1 MNSSPY
7 RVLYLNHAAKA
18 SGAEFAL
25 WRMLGASDRR
35 RVQPLV
41 LFGEEGPAVNF
52 MREIGVE
59 THVLPLTGKVRE
71 VRKDTLGVGAL
82 LHVGRLGLIAAYAAR
97 VAAFAQRHRVQV
109 IHTNTIKA
117 HLYGALAGRMAGL
130 PVVWHLRDYVNEA
143 YFPRAAVK
151 LVRVLAR
158 FAPRHI
164 IGVSRS
170 VMDQLHLNDGRKRS
184 TVILDGLGDQELRAE
199 MNPAPQPGGMKKVRV
214 GIVGRLARWKGQH
227 VFVEAAGA
235 IVKAGYDA
243 EFVVIGA
250 PLFGEENYAAS
261 LRQQAQSLG
270 IADRVEF
277 RGFTRDVV
285 GELRKLDVLVHAS
298 TTGEPFGQVIIEGMA
313 VGLPVVASDGGG
325 VPEIITHRENGLL
338 TPMGDADTL
347 ARTLCSLFDDPSA
360 AQRLGRAGY
369 EHVRRHF
376 RASEGARQV
385 ANIYEKILPRKRAA
399 TPVRQAAEALGK
411 G

>member
-1 MNSSPY
+1 MDSPPY

-35 RVQPLV
+35 RVHPLI
-41 LFGEEGPAVNF
+41 LFGEEGPAADF

-82 LHVGRLGLIAAYAAR
+82 LHVGRLGLIGAYAAR
-97 VAAFAQRHRVQV
+97 IAAFARCHRVQV

-117 HLYGALAGRMAGL
+117 HLYGALAGRLAGL
-130 PVVWHLRDYVNEA
+130 PVVWHLRDYVNET

-151 LVRVLAR
+151 LVRWLAR
-158 FAPRHI
+158 IAPRHI

-170 VMDQLHLNDGRKRS
+170 VMDQLRLDGARERS
-184 TVILDGLGDQELRAE
+184 TVILDGLGDEELRAE
-199 MNPAPQPGGMKKVRV
+199 MNPSPPPGGSKKMRV

-227 VFVEAAGA
+227 VFIEAAGK
-235 IVKAGYDA
+235 IVAAGYDA
-243 EFVVIGA
+243 EFVVVGA
-250 PLFGEENYAAS
+250 PLFGEEDYAAS
-261 LRQQAQSLG
+261 LRQQVQNLG
-270 IADRVEF
+270 LTDRVEF

-313 VGLPVVASDGGG
+313 VGLPVIATRGGG
-325 VPEIITHRENGLL
+325 VPEIITPGENGLL
-338 TPMGDADTL
+338 TPMGDADAL
-347 ARTLCSLFDDPSA
+347 AKALCSLFDDPA
-360 AQRLGRAGY
+360 TAQRLGRAGY
-369 EHVRRHF
+369 EHVRQHF
-376 RASEGARQV
+376 RASDGARQV
-385 ANIYEKILPRKRAA
+385 ADIYERILARRHVIEPA
-399 TPVRQAAEALGK
+399 PQAAEMVGK